1 MKLHRPRTFL
11 NLVFLG
17 FFIVSLPLCV
27 GLFSTI
33 SFLEHLSEKSVNIIE
48 HTVVGARDSTML
60 SEYLVSQER
69 NIRLFDV
76 TGERE
81 YLLKSA
87 EWNVQIYSILE
98 SLRELPVGDETL
110 ELLARMQAIEDT
122 LLVSLNLT
130 TNDPE
135 SKNEELEKA
144 LAAVSNLREDAVS
157 VGKDMQKLMDQEVAN
172 MKAFSDEA
180 RKTLSLQT
188 FGFLFATIFMICI
201 FAVIIASPVKQ
212 LNKGVEQL
220 GNGDFTTP
228 VLVSGPRDLG
238 IVGEKLD
245 WLRQRLA
252 ELERQKAKFIAH
264 VSHELKTPLTSIR
277 EGAGILSEELAGPLN
292 RKQKEVAKILVS
304 NSVKLQTLI
313 ENMLNYSMAHAG
325 KKMHYNTR
333 VPLKSIVE
341 KVAKEQQ
348 DKVLGKNIHLKLELQ
363 DVAIPGNK
371 KELEMIFANL
381 FSNCVNYAPENGVV
395 GCRMRTDSQYVISEV
410 YDNGL
415 GILPAESEKI
425 FAPFYQVDDGSRHLI
440 RGSGIGLA
448 IVKEYV
454 DHHGGQ
460 VKVLQK
466 GEKGAHFEV
475 ILPKRREK

>member
-1 MKLHRPRTFL
+1 MKLHHPRTFL

-17 FFIVSLPLCV
+17 FFIVSLPMCV

-48 HTVVGARDSTML
+48 HSVVGARDSTML

-76 TGERE
+76 TGEKE
-81 YLLKSA
+81 YLYKSS

-98 SLRELPVGDETL
+98 SLRELPIGDETL
-110 ELLARMQAIEDT
+110 KLIARMQAVEDT

-130 TNDPE
+130 TSDPE
-135 SKNEELEKA
+135 KKNEELEKA
-144 LAAVSNLREDAVS
+144 LTAVSNLREDAES
-157 VGKDMQKLMDQEVAN
+157 IGKDMQKLMDQEVAN

-201 FAVIIASPVKQ
+201 FALIIVSPVKQ
-212 LNKGVEQL
+212 LNKAVEQL

-292 RKQKEVAKILVS
+292 RKQREVVKILVS

-313 ENMLNYSMAHAG
+313 ENMLNYSMAQAG
-325 KKMHYNTR
+325 KKMHYNTQ
-333 VPLKSIVE
+333 VSLKQIIE

-348 DKVLGKNIHLKLELQ
+348 DKVLSKNVHLNLELL
-363 DVAIPGNK
+363 DVAIPGNQ

-395 GCRMRTDSQYVISEV
+395 GCIMRKDTNDIISEV
-410 YDNGL
+410 YDNGI
-415 GILPAESEKI
+415 GILPVESEKI
-425 FAPFYQVDDGSRHLI
+425 FAPFYKVDDGSRHLI
-440 RGSGIGLA
+440 HGSGIGLA

-475 ILPKRREK
+475 ILPKSRET